1 MAAEIQVDR
10 RADHDRP
17 VAPTTTAQQDI
28 TTAGQRRI
36 NLIWEVTQAIIAIVV
51 TVANMAVATYQAI
64 HTTPSGVVVQH
75 PTILSISFGTIIGF
89 YFARTNHAA
98 IGGTGNKPSQP
109 YEGR

>member
-1 MAAEIQVDR
+1 M
-10 RADHDRP
+10 P
-17 VAPTTTAQQDI
+17 PTTTRQEDI

-36 NLIWEVTQAIIAIVV
+36 NLIWEVTQAVIAVLV
-51 TVANMAVATYQAI
+51 TAANMVVATYQALN
-64 HTTPSGVVVQH
+64 TTVPPVPH

-98 IGGTGNKPSQP
+98 IGGTGNKPTQP